1 VFHGNHLLYWSVRSE
16 GVIYVN
22 AYSGKIICGA
32 TSRTLSIWLDAVLSE
47 DLHLLGQTAPGA
59 FVAGKTVFSSCHA
72 DDENCES
79 VLSTGLAS
87 FLLKAKMAISKI
99 RGASEPFL
107 SRYLLN

>member
-1 VFHGNHLLYWSVRSE
+1 MFHGNHLLYWSVRSE

-59 FVAGKTVFSSCHA
+59 FVAGKTVFSSCHEPQMMKTVNRYSPP
-72 DDENCES
+72 DSLPFC
-79 VLSTGLAS
+79 
-87 FLLKAKMAISKI
+87 LKLK
-99 RGASEPFL
+99 
-107 SRYLLN
+107 